1 MVGVTVMLVP
11 NHPIFRQNAVKHY
24 MQSREKDTLP
34 RFISLP
40 IALFLWALLGLLLV
54 VGLLAWYEQIP
65 TYATGRGA
73 VLSPGYMSHYTQ
85 QGAVA
90 AAFFAVDQAK
100 HLHVGQSVAV
110 SFTSSPDSSLK
121 GTVLAVNAAVSPDSA
136 LRQYGLSST
145 AALSITQ
152 PSIVVIIRLDVAS
165 PSLYAG
171 STLTANVQVG
181 SRRIIS
187 LLPGIGSFW
196 GE

>member
-1 MVGVTVMLVP
+1 MLIP

-40 IALFLWALLGLLLV
+40 IALFLWGLLGLLLV

-65 TYATGRGA
+65 TYATGQGA
-73 VLSPGYMSHYTQ
+73 VLSPRYMSHYAQ

-90 AAFFAVDQAK
+90 AAFFAIDQAK
-100 HLHVGQSVAV
+100 YLHVGQRVAV
-110 SFTSSPDSSLK
+110 SFTSSSDNSLK
-121 GTVLAVNAAVSPDSA
+121 GTVLAVDAAVSPDSA
-136 LRQYGLSST
+136 LSHYGLSST
-145 AALSITQ
+145 SALSITQ
-152 PSIVVIIRLDVAS
+152 PSVVVIIKLDAVS

-196 GE
+196 GEENT